1 MRRCVIVILGVGFF
15 FAHARA
21 AERAIPPGFV
31 YLRQVAPEIQ
41 QDMRYAG
48 PHNFTGKPVPG
59 YKAGECLLLYKAAI
73 ALKRAQAQA
82 MAEGFS
88 LKVYDCYR
96 PSQAGETF
104 IRWVAS
110 PDDGATRHFYPRLDK
125 AMLTKGYI
133 ARRSAHSRGVAVD
146 ITLVPQG
153 SAVPTPAGTAAC
165 TAPQSEREADNSVD
179 MGTAYDCFDAKSAME
194 SPDLTDDQ
202 RRFRRLLKA
211 IMGKAGF
218 ENYPAE
224 WWHYSYPALAARQS
238 FDLPIQPYHGAPAAK
253 P

>member
-1 MRRCVIVILGVGFF
+1 MRRDVIAILCAGLLSAPMQAG
-15 FAHARA
+15 
-21 AERAIPPGFV
+21 ELAIPPGFV

-41 QDMRYAG
+41 QDIRYAG

-59 YKAGECLLLYKAAI
+59 YNAGECLLLYKAAM

-82 MAEGFS
+82 MAAGFS

-96 PSQAGETF
+96 PARAGEAF
-104 IRWVAS
+104 IRWVTA
-110 PDDGATRHFYPRLDK
+110 PEDGATHHFYPKLDK
-125 AMLTKGYI
+125 TVLMKGYI

-146 ITLVPQG
+146 LTLVPQG
-153 SAVPTPAGTAAC
+153 SAVPTPSGTASC
-165 TAPQSEREADNSVD
+165 NAPKSEREADNSVD
-179 MGTAYDCFDAKSAME
+179 MGTAYDCFDAKSSME

-202 RRFRRLLKA
+202 RRFRRLLKT
-211 IMGKAGF
+211 IMEKAGF

-224 WWHYSYPALAARQS
+224 WWHYSYPAVSARQS
-238 FDLPIQPYHGAPAAK
+238 FDIPVQPYDGRPAQ